1 MAKTVCC
8 EICGKEMKGGFFGE
22 SFNAYIG
29 GRSETIK
36 LCEEC
41 NNKYKLSKEDRKRL
55 DVKVENYQKTHKG
68 KIPAKE
74 AVEILKMYVKE
85 RDEYLQKSVLEAPEF
100 FYSGFVYNSTGHF
113 NVREFPIKDDT
124 MSIRDMVKNI
134 DKSQD
139 QESCCFDKNDI
150 TRIEYKR
157 DNFLGLMASSW
168 DFTHEYYTYT
178 VRFNSESTLTYK
190 PCITRTA
197 VLGRGFLVFGFKKS
211 AEQELIKQLM
221 TLRNAIGSDLPIV
234 KVKKF

>member
-1 MAKTVCC
+1 
-8 EICGKEMKGGFFGE
+8 
-22 SFNAYIG
+22 
-29 GRSETIK
+29 
-36 LCEEC
+36 
-41 NNKYKLSKEDRKRL
+41 
-55 DVKVENYQKTHKG
+55 
-68 KIPAKE
+68 
-74 AVEILKMYVKE
+74 
-85 RDEYLQKSVLEAPEF
+85 
-100 FYSGFVYNSTGHF
+100 
-113 NVREFPIKDDT
+113 
-124 MSIRDMVKNI
+124 MVKNI

-157 DNFLGLMASSW
+157 DNLIGLKVSSW

-197 VLGRGFLVFGFKKS
+197 VLGRGFLVFGFKKA